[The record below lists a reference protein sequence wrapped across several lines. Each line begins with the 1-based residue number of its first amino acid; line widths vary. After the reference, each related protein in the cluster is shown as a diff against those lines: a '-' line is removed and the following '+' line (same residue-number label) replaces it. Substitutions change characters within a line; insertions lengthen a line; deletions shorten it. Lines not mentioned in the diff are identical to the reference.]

1 MELIPLKKAL
11 FILSSITYA
20 MKGRDLLN
28 SKGIKIEIKRVP
40 KNKALSGCGYGFLVF
55 DKAEKAAKILEKS
68 QIKVLDIKKLE
79 AK

>member
-1 MELIPLKKAL
+1 MKKAL

-28 SKGIKIEIKRVP
+28 SKGIKSEIKRAP
-40 KNKALSGCGYGFLVF
+40 KNKALSGCGYGLLIHERV
-55 DKAEKAAKILEKS
+55 DEAAEILEEA
-68 QIKVLDIKKLE
+68 QIKVLEIKNLE

>member
-28 SKGIKIEIKRVP
+28 SKGIKSEIKRAP
-40 KNKALSGCGYGFLVF
+40 KNKVLSGCGYGLLVHERV
-55 DKAEKAAKILEKS
+55 DEAAEILEES
-68 QIKVLDIKKLE
+68 QIKVLEIKNLE